1 MKNRQSFVHAHALA
15 LVLGCLLGSSAVA
28 DENPALPAVF
38 TFSAGYKIDVP
49 VPENVVELGVVKKCG
64 GDAWCMDI
72 IRYDSA
78 KLLPRVPTRYMHAL
92 RAPYGDMMCSD
103 GPVTTVQGASHTGIK
118 VVLEKSRDGFSVAWS
133 DFRYRWVAD
142 PKARDGYTLAE
153 VSYKRNGPLEQAV
166 GFGFSSNDE
175 LKGSLTKSQLAY
187 YYKGEIYHKTA
198 FTQVKG
204 QWSYAPSSFDFRP
217 YQEAQNGDVLIR
229 SLAGDA
235 AIVKKYGKPMW
246 VQSSIVLARRA
257 QAISPLVQEYGHDF
271 NMDGCFNESGH
282 NKLML
287 PIGEGS
293 VAALVYIEYTSDV
306 ERGFPM
312 LSVGRYYR

>member
-1 MKNRQSFVHAHALA
+1 
-15 LVLGCLLGSSAVA
+15 
-28 DENPALPAVF
+28 
-38 TFSAGYKIDVP
+38 
-49 VPENVVELGVVKKCG
+49 
-64 GDAWCMDI
+64 
-72 IRYDSA
+72 
-78 KLLPRVPTRYMHAL
+78 
-92 RAPYGDMMCSD
+92 
-103 GPVTTVQGASHTGIK
+103 
-118 VVLEKSRDGFSVAWS
+118 VAWS

-175 LKGSLTKSQLAY
+175 LKGSLTKSQLAF

-204 QWSYAPSSFDFRP
+204 QWSYAPSTFDFRP
-217 YQEAQNGDVLIR
+217 YQEAQNGNVLIR

-235 AIVKKYGKPMW
+235 AIVQKYGKPMW